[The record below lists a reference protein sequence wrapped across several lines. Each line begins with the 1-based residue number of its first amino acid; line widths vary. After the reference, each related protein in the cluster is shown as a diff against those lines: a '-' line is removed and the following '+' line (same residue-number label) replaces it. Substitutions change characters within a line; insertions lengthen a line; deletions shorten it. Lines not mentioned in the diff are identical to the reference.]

1 MELEKGIEV
10 ITLTEKDDED
20 DEIIKV
26 AQLSVEDAL
35 KELNT
40 EQAGLTIDEVHTLQQ
55 TSFTNPKLPSPS
67 RNLHTDFHSGSTNS
81 HSHKQYAR
89 VPFSPHLFNI
99 Y

>member
-20 DEIIKV
+20 DEISKV

-55 TSFTNPKLPSPS
+55 TYGKNVL
-67 RNLHTDFHSGSTNS
+67 L
-81 HSHKQYAR
+81 KQNKNHCGR
-89 VPFSPHLFNI
+89 SL
-99 Y
+99 

>member
-40 EQAGLTIDEVHTLQQ
+40 EQAGLTIDEVHILQQ
-55 TSFTNPKLPSPS
+55 TYGKCFC
-67 RNLHTDFHSGSTNS
+67 
-81 HSHKQYAR
+81 
-89 VPFSPHLFNI
+89 
-99 Y
+99 

>member
-55 TSFTNPKLPSPS
+55 TYGKMFL
-67 RNLHTDFHSGSTNS
+67 L
-81 HSHKQYAR
+81 KQNKNHCGR
-89 VPFSPHLFNI
+89 SL
-99 Y
+99 